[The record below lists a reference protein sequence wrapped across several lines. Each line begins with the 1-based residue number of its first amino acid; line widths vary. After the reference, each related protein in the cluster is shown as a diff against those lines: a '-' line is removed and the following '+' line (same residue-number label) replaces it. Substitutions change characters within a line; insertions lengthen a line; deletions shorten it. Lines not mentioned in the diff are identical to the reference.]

1 MDAPEKA
8 RALLRRQDGM
18 FFAGYDIADRAR
30 VRGEVVAAEV
40 DAVRDLGPAVDAI
53 ARADCTC
60 VFGNREIIEASSGGL
75 TVIDLLNE

>member
-1 MDAPEKA
+1 
-8 RALLRRQDGM
+8 M
-18 FFAGYDIADRAR
+18 FIAGYDLADRAR

-40 DAVRDLGPAVDAI
+40 DAARDLGPAVDAI